1 MEKESNHGDKRLL
14 ASQLN
19 IFSTYTTGTRRIVYA
34 RYIRDTTIMK
44 ER

>member
-1 MEKESNHGDKRLL
+1 MEKESKHGDKRLL

-19 IFSTYTTGTRRIVYA
+19 MFSTYTTGTRRIVYA
-34 RYIRDTTIMK
+34 RFVDTTIMK